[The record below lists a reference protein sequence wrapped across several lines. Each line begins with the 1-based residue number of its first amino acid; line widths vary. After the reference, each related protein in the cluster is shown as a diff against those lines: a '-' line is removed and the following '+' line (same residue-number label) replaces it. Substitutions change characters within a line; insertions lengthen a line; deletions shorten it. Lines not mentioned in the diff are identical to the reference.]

1 MKHARLA
8 SLDMY
13 RKVPIDLLEGSKQGS
28 IISWIALFVIA
39 TLFFLETKAFFTPQI
54 QQDLALDK
62 TNDKLLRVNFV
73 SSHVCVCVIGWTLTD
88 HTDVSIHS
96 RG

>member
-1 MKHARLA
+1 MKHRGLA

-28 IISWIALFVIA
+28 FISWIALFVIA

-62 TNDKLLRVNFV
+62 NKDKLLRVNFV
-73 SSHVCVCVIGWTLTD
+73 SSSLCFIIVL
-88 HTDVSIHS
+88 
-96 RG
+96 